1 VYKLNQFNKMKN
13 KQKGFVVPL
22 LIIIAVL
29 VIGGGL
35 YFYTKSQSAENS
47 APSTLTPQTVSDLN
61 QTSGQDVTNTS
72 GSQTVKGPNTAKVD
86 DSAIA
91 KDIKQIAIM
100 AEQFYSNHN
109 LTYVGFC
116 LDTSNGVNLIWND
129 LTSKNVGGKAGI
141 NCKATASGYVI
152 SSTLNS
158 GAYACANSAVSVQ
171 TNLVAFPTG
180 MDCSGPTIKTSTTP
194 ASTPTPVSGSS
205 ATSVSIP
212 FNAKVIGG
220 TLSKTD
226 SDAIIAGTMNMVSA
240 LNSGNP
246 TLFRKYAAI
255 ITPPDQMDALNKMT
269 DQQLLTIMNTMG
281 KTATKDISPASLSS
295 ADATWSIIDSNN
307 VEIKIQLAPVGA
319 ANVSET
325 VQAMKINGVWY

>member
-1 VYKLNQFNKMKN
+1 M
-13 KQKGFVVPL
+13 
-22 LIIIAVL
+22 
-29 VIGGGL
+29 
-35 YFYTKSQSAENS
+35 
-47 APSTLTPQTVSDLN
+47 
-61 QTSGQDVTNTS
+61 
-72 GSQTVKGPNTAKVD
+72 
-86 DSAIA
+86 
-91 KDIKQIAIM
+91 M

-116 LDTSNGVNLIWND
+116 SDTSNGVDLLWKD
-129 LTSKNVGGKAGI
+129 LTSKNVGGQNGV

-158 GAYACANSAVSVQ
+158 GAYACANSAVTVK
-171 TNLVAFPTG
+171 TNLTAFPTG
-180 MDCSGPTIKTSTTP
+180 MDCTGPTVNVSATP
-194 ASTPTPVSGSS
+194 VNTPTTSGAS
-205 ATSVSIP
+205 ATSVSVP

-269 DQQLLTIMNTMG
+269 DQQLLPLMSAMG
-281 KTATKDISPASLSS
+281 KTAAKDISPASLSS